1 MELRDKLNSLEG
13 YQEII
18 DLKIQFIKERFE
30 KIENLKQDEKEGIQK
45 HPKPNNE
52 IIKSTYKGIFIYQ
65 SDILIAKYSIG
76 QPIPNLIEDYKRSV
90 SFMEKGWKA
99 ISGYIDM
106 VWMLSIG
113 IMLEAEPDIFEKL
126 KSLVKRDHL
135 NDYLVD
141 FLLQNSTQWSKQ
153 TAKFEFP
160 RPYKA
165 TQDIISL
172 A

>member
-18 DLKIQFIKERFE
+18 EQNIKYIQEDFLEIKSLEE
-30 KIENLKQDEKEGIQK
+30 DEKKGIQK
-45 HPKPNNE
+45 YPKPNNE

-90 SFMEKGWKA
+90 SYMEKGWKA

-113 IMLEAEPDIFEKL
+113 IMLEA
-126 KSLVKRDHL
+126 
-135 NDYLVD
+135 
-141 FLLQNSTQWSKQ
+141 
-153 TAKFEFP
+153 
-160 RPYKA
+160 
-165 TQDIISL
+165 
-172 A
+172 